1 MEQFVVTAKLGE
13 SYYDSVIVEV
23 GDIYYA
29 INAGCEALNCCAIDI
44 VSIVKVSYHR
54 FKTIP

>member
-13 SYYDSVIVEV
+13 NYYDSAIIEA

-29 INAGCEALNCCAIDI
+29 VNAGCEALNCCASDI
-44 VSIVKVSYHR
+44 VSIVKVS
-54 FKTIP
+54 